1 MLRYLFVL
9 QNGSKFSEC
18 YPFQSLSSLYCFAF
32 LMLQFVDFSIRFSL
46 QLFVVV
52 FVFLGSVQV
61 LFYVCSDT
69 PIIFFRSSLLSQMI
83 QSFAFDILSPLYM
96 CVILEYFTMS
106 ASIRKEF
113 WLSLTKGDSLEP
125 YNFNCACGIDIL
137 SQNRFL

>member
-18 YPFQSLSSLYCFAF
+18 YPFQSLSSLYCLLYCFAF
-32 LMLQFVDFSIRFSL
+32 LMLQFVNFSIRFSL

-52 FVFLGSVQV
+52 LGSVQV

-83 QSFAFDILSPLYM
+83 QSFAIDILSPLYM

-125 YNFNCACGIDIL
+125 YNCACGIDIL